1 MIAGEYFSSQMHLA
15 TVVAPV
21 AVYFLILGLLNSRKH
36 PQLITGRQDIV
47 LLAAALSPAL
57 ILPLADYLGGPA
69 LAMLAVGLAALAV
82 GVLARGTSS
91 GSYVVYNLT
100 HKQAQQALER
110 ALRGL
115 NIRYDCQGRRIS
127 LPDHD
132 AYLEVSSFALLRNV
146 SIRMRQGDP
155 QLCRRLAAQLGGV
168 LGGIEAQTSSMAVGL
183 LIVATALLLAPL
195 VTVVHRA
202 PEIVRIL
209 TDLLH

>member
-1 MIAGEYFSSQMHLA
+1 MIASDYFGTQMHLA

-21 AVYFLILGLLNSRKH
+21 AAYFLILGLLNSRKH

-47 LLAAALSPAL
+47 LLAVALSPAL
-57 ILPLADYLGGPA
+57 ILPLADCLGGAA
-69 LAMLAVGLAALAV
+69 LAMLAAALAALAV
-82 GVLARGTSS
+82 GALARGTSG

-110 ALRGL
+110 ALSRMG
-115 NIRYDCQGRRIS
+115 IRSDCQGRRIN

-146 SIRMRQGDP
+146 SIRMRQGNP
-155 QLCRRLAAQLGGV
+155 QLCRRLAAQLGDV

-183 LIVATALLLAPL
+183 LIVATALLLTPL

>member
-1 MIAGEYFSSQMHLA
+1 MIASEYFNTQMHLA
-15 TVVAPV
+15 TVVVPV
-21 AVYFLILGLLNSRKH
+21 AIYFLILGLLNSRKH

-57 ILPLADYLGGPA
+57 VLPLSDYLGGPA
-69 LAMLAVGLAALAV
+69 LAMLAVALAALAV
-82 GVLARGTSS
+82 GTLARGTAS

-100 HKQAQQALER
+100 HQQAQQALER
-110 ALRGL
+110 ALAAL
-115 NIRYDCQGRRIS
+115 NIRYDCQGRRIN
-127 LPDHD
+127 LPDHE

-146 SIRMRQGDP
+146 SIRMRQGSPD
-155 QLCRRLAAQLGGV
+155 LCRRLAAQLGGV

>member
-1 MIAGEYFSSQMHLA
+1 MIAGEYFSTQMHLA
-15 TVVAPV
+15 AVVAPV

-36 PQLITGRQDIV
+36 PQLITGRQDVV

-57 ILPLADYLGGPA
+57 ILPLADYLGGTAP
-69 LAMLAVGLAALAV
+69 AMLAVALAALAV
-82 GVLARGTSS
+82 GVLSRGASS

-115 NIRYDCQGRRIS
+115 NIRYECQGRRINLS
-127 LPDHD
+127 DHD

-146 SIRMRQGDP
+146 SIRMRQGNPD
-155 QLCRRLAAQLGGV
+155 LCRRLAAQLGGV

>member
-1 MIAGEYFSSQMHLA
+1 MVGSDYLGTQMHLA

-21 AVYFLILGLLNSRKH
+21 AAYFLILGLLNSRKH

-47 LLAAALSPAL
+47 LLAVALSPAV
-57 ILPLADYLGGPA
+57 ILPLADYLHGPA
-69 LAMLAVGLAALAV
+69 LALLAVVLALVV
-82 GVLARGTSS
+82 GALARGASG

-100 HKQAQQALER
+100 HKQALQALEK
-110 ALRGL
+110 ALSRL
-115 NIRYDCQGRRIS
+115 NIRYECQGRRIN
-127 LPDHD
+127 LLDHD
-132 AYLEVSSFALLRNV
+132 AFLEVSSFALLRNV
-146 SIRMRQGDP
+146 SIRMSQGNS
-155 QLCRRLAAQLGGV
+155 QLRRRVAGQLGEV

-183 LIVATALLLAPL
+183 LIVATALLLTPL